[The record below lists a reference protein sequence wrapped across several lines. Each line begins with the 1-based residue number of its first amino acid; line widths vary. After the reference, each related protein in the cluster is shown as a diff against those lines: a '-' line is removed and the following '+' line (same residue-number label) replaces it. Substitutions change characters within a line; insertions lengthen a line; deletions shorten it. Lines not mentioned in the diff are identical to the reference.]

1 MAALGSPAIT
11 VQLRTGK
18 LMNVVRTI
26 VQIAGSLGATLKHVA
41 SKRPTVQYPDV
52 KPNLPPRYKGR
63 IVLTRDPD
71 GQERCVACY
80 LCSAVCP
87 VDCIAIQSTEASD
100 GERRYPSS
108 FRIDFAR
115 CIFCGMCEEACP
127 TLAIQLTPD
136 FEMCTYQREKLV
148 YEKEDLLVE
157 GTGKHPRYNFYHHAG
172 VPIKGKAIGQAEHEA
187 PPLDPYSNLP

>member
-1 MAALGSPAIT
+1 MQAKP
-11 VQLRTGK
+11 
-18 LMNVVRTI
+18 MNVVKT
-26 VQIAGSLGATLKHVA
+26 VWQLAGSLAATIKHVA
-41 SKRPTVQYPDV
+41 AKRPTVQYPDV

-80 LCSAVCP
+80 LCSSVCP
-87 VDCIAIQSTEASD
+87 VDCISLQGTEAAAD
-100 GERRYPSS
+100 ERRYPET

-136 FEMCTYQREKLV
+136 FEMCVYQRDKLV
-148 YEKEDLLVE
+148 YEKKDLLID
-157 GTGKHPRYNFYHHAG
+157 GTGKHPYYNFYRHCG

>member
-1 MAALGSPAIT
+1 
-11 VQLRTGK
+11 
-18 LMNVVRTI
+18 MNVAKTVWYL
-26 VQIAGSLGATLKHVA
+26 AGSLAATIKHVA
-41 SKRPTVQYPDV
+41 AKRPTVQYPDV

-80 LCSAVCP
+80 LCSSVCP
-87 VDCIAIQSTEASD
+87 VDCISIQGTEAAED
-100 GERRYPSS
+100 ERRYPET
-108 FRIDFAR
+108 FRINFAR

-136 FEMCTYQREKLV
+136 FEMCVYQREKLV
-148 YEKEDLLVE
+148 YEKKDLLID
-157 GTGKHPRYNFYHHAG
+157 GTGKHPYYNFYRHSG

>member
-1 MAALGSPAIT
+1 
-11 VQLRTGK
+11 
-18 LMNVVRTI
+18 MNVVKI
-26 VQIAGSLGATLKHVA
+26 IWQLAASLAATAKHAVA
-41 SKRPTVQYPDV
+41 KRPTVQYPDV
-52 KPNLPPRYKGR
+52 KPQLPPRYKGR

-87 VDCIAIQSTEASD
+87 VDCINIQAAEVPED
-100 GERRYPSS
+100 ERRYPES
-108 FRIDFAR
+108 FRINFAR

-136 FEMCTYQREKLV
+136 FEMCVYRRGQLM
-148 YEKEDLLVE
+148 YEKADLLID
-157 GTGKHPRYNFYHHAG
+157 GTGKHPHYNFYRHAG

-187 PPLDPYSNLP
+187 PPLDPFSNLP